1 MIVDKNLPECPVA
14 TTVGLIGNKWKIL
27 IIRNLLNGTFRFG
40 ELRKGIDKISQKVLT
55 DNLRELESDG
65 LVVRKI
71 YAEVPPR
78 VEYSLSPLGFSL
90 KPIIN
95 DMAVWGNIYKELMLQ
110 LIKKLPRKGL
120 AGSL

>member
-1 MIVDKNLPECPVA
+1 MIIDKNLPECPVA

-27 IIRNLLNGTFRFG
+27 IIRNRLNGTFRFG
-40 ELRKGIDKISQKVLT
+40 ELRKGIDNISQKVLT

-65 LVVRKI
+65 VIVRKI

-78 VEYSLSPLGFSL
+78 VEYSLNPLGNSL

-95 DMAVWGNIYKELMLQ
+95 DRAVWGTTYKELFVEV
-110 LIKKLPRKGL
+110 K
-120 AGSL
+120 